1 VISAVIFDLDGTLVQ
16 TETLKAQ
23 SYARAAAELRPGQV
37 SESDVI
43 GAYDNLIGRSR
54 EEVAHALLDRFG
66 LTDAAAARAR
76 ALGVREPWE
85 ALVGIRLPI
94 YEAMLG
100 DPTLLKQQEY
110 PFATALL
117 RRLKAQGVPTG
128 LTTVSHAAQALL
140 VLDALGLRSALDVI
154 VTIDD
159 VTHAKPDPEIY
170 LVAAARLGVPPAKCL
185 AIEDSLP
192 GVQAAI
198 AAGMT
203 CVAVANELTR
213 DALHAALPLPDELIV
228 DDPRRLDGVVTALLN
243 TREEANA
250 CN

>member
-1 VISAVIFDLDGTLVQ
+1 MAAVIFDLDGTLVQ

-43 GAYDNLIGRSR
+43 SAYDNLIGRSR
-54 EEVAHALLDRFG
+54 EDVAHALLDRFG
-66 LTDAAAARAR
+66 LADAAAARAR
-76 ALGVREPWE
+76 ALGVSEPWE
-85 ALVGIRLPI
+85 ALVAIRLRI
-94 YEAMLG
+94 YEAMLS
-100 DPTLLKQQEY
+100 DRALLKQQEY
-110 PFATALL
+110 PYTTALL

-128 LTTVSHAAQALL
+128 LTTVSHAAQALA
-140 VLDALGLRSALDVI
+140 VLDALGLRPALDVI

-170 LVAAARLGVPPAKCL
+170 LVAAARLGVPPAQCL

-203 CVAVANELTR
+203 CVAAANELTR
-213 DALHAALPLPDELIV
+213 DTLHAGLPLPHELIV
-228 DDPRRLDGVVTALLN
+228 DDPRRLDGVVAALLN
-243 TREEANA
+243 TREEAKA